1 MDTETGKELAMLPGH
16 RSSVDSLAFSSDGK
30 LLASGSTDQ
39 TIRIWDAQKWKYLR
53 ILKGHQRAV
62 TSVAF
67 APNGRVLASGS
78 GKRSYPLTP
87 ENSHKIRIWDVHT
100 GEQIGALTGHDTNT
114 AAIAFAPNGQRLVT
128 AHDNTT
134 LLMWDVSQFG
144 GQ

>member
-1 MDTETGKELAMLPGH
+1 MDTESGKELAMLPGH

-39 TIRIWDAQKWKYLR
+39 TIRVWDAQKWNYLR
-53 ILKGHQRAV
+53 VLKGHKRSV

-67 APNGRVLASGS
+67 APNVHILASGS
-78 GKRSYPLTP
+78 GKRSYPLSP
-87 ENSHKIRIWDVHT
+87 ENSRQIRIWDVHT

-114 AAIAFAPNGQRLVT
+114 SSIAFAPNGQRIVS

-134 LLMWDVSQFG
+134 LLIWDVSQFAR
-144 GQ
+144 Q